1 MESPIWNT
9 LIPSCPKLPNNID
22 DSDDNE
28 EEEEEEDEDDDLS
41 PVPVESEEADYKC
54 WFQAFQ
60 FLCAT
65 TWKYKANR

>member
-1 MESPIWNT
+1 MSLVPNKLACVVESPNWNT

-28 EEEEEEDEDDDLS
+28 DDDLS

-54 WFQAFQ
+54 
-60 FLCAT
+60 
-65 TWKYKANR
+65 